1 MESGSRLQCHDAL
14 EAWLGPPGALLD
26 AGLDLVV
33 ASAFVRLSGLLSSRA
48 PFHIRETRDEVAV
61 TDQDQNREVAV
72 ERLELASQRRDRQ
85 VGQYDAARGSR
96 SELAAYTELRA
107 AVEQVAARE
116 AWLAWLDRGY

>member
-1 MESGSRLQCHDAL
+1 
-14 EAWLGPPGALLD
+14 
-26 AGLDLVV
+26 LVV
-33 ASAFVRLSGLLSSRA
+33 ASAFVRLSGLFSSRA